1 MKPQQTF
8 DKLLDRLVIE
18 FGLTV
23 APDVADATPARRVN
37 VRNQTKPGRPVL
49 CSVGKL
55 KPGAQRVARSF
66 CARKAG

>member
-1 MKPQQTF
+1 MKPQKTF

-23 APDVADATPARRVN
+23 APEVADATPAKRVN
-37 VRNQTKPGRPVL
+37 VRNQTNSGRPVL
-49 CSVGKL
+49 SVGKTS
-55 KPGAQRVARSF
+55 PGRVKRARLF

>member
-23 APDVADATPARRVN
+23 APDVADATPAKRVN
-37 VRNQTKPGRPVL
+37 VRNQTNMGRPVL
-49 CSVGKL
+49 SVGKL
-55 KPGAQRVARSF
+55 KPGARRVARPF
-66 CARKAG
+66 CARKAS